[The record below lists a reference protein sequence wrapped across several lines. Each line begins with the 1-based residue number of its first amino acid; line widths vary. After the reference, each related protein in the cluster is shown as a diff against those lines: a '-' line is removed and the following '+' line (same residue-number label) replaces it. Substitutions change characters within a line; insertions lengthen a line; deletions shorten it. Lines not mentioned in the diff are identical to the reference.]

1 MAMAMAMASLLA
13 PATPLYGLLFPIDP
27 DTSCLLFPI
36 YIFFLPVLSFF
47 EKYFFKKKE
56 LNIFKLFFKYF

>member
-1 MAMAMAMASLLA
+1 MAMAMASLLA

-36 YIFFLPVLSFF
+36 FFFLPFFSFF
-47 EKYFFKKKE
+47 EKYFFLKKGIE
-56 LNIFKLFFKYF
+56 YF